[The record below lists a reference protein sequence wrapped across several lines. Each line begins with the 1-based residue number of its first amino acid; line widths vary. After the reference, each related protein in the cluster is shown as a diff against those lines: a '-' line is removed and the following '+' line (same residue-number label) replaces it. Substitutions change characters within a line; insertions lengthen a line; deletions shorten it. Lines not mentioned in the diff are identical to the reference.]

1 MDAIEL
7 NAALYAK
14 MEEELTDFANW
25 LLKQP
30 PEVILNHAI
39 EYAAKFD
46 IVSIM
51 ETTELS
57 ADKARAL
64 LSLEEPL
71 DAIFKDYDD
80 SPQNSLDVL
89 VSFIQDKADEL
100 LSTNQANAAVQ
111 VYPYS
116 GEVAEREGDLEWY
129 RQSHKLNIACKNEI
143 EGAIA
148 RNYENNT
155 LSDEAVHQVVA
166 QFGLPRS
173 AFVLVNTIREKDW
186 DGRISHDNKAWAKR
200 VPVYPDVDT
209 FGQNKRLKY
218 VVDCNAG
225 LTDIFV
231 NILRREYRQHY
242 PFFCRSKE
250 PKPPSHE
257 RYSRPCLCSGVAP
270 RGVQHPSVGNGLPLV
285 S

>member
-1 MDAIEL
+1 MEAIEL

-148 RNYENNT
+148 RNYADNT

-166 QFGLPRS
+166 QFGLPRT

-200 VPVYPDVDT
+200 VPVYPDVDG

-231 NILRREYRQHY
+231 NILRREYRQQEQ
-242 PFFCRSKE
+242 PQQVK
-250 PKPPSHE
+250 
-257 RYSRPCLCSGVAP
+257 
-270 RGVQHPSVGNGLPLV
+270 PSVRDKLKVQPKRNSPKISANSKGQER
-285 S
+285 

>member
-14 MEEELTDFANW
+14 MEAEMTDFANW

-39 EYAAKFD
+39 EYATKFD

-51 ETTELS
+51 ETTDLS
-57 ADKARAL
+57 EEKARAL

-71 DAIFKDYDD
+71 DAIYKDYGE
-80 SPQNSLDVL
+80 SSSNSLDVL
-89 VSFIQDKADEL
+89 VSFIEDKADEL
-100 LSTNQANAAVQ
+100 LSANQANAAVQ

-148 RNYENNT
+148 RNYADNT

-166 QFGLPRS
+166 QFGLPRT

-186 DGRISHDNKAWAKR
+186 DGRISHDNKVWAKR
-200 VPVYPDVDT
+200 VPVYPDVDA

-231 NILRREYRQHY
+231 NILRREYRQQEQ
-242 PFFCRSKE
+242 PQQVK
-250 PKPPSHE
+250 
-257 RYSRPCLCSGVAP
+257 
-270 RGVQHPSVGNGLPLV
+270 PSVRDKLKLQPKRNSPKISANSKGQER
-285 S
+285 

>member
-14 MEEELTDFANW
+14 MEVEMTDFANW

-39 EYAAKFD
+39 EYATKFD

-51 ETTELS
+51 ETTDLS
-57 ADKARAL
+57 AEKARAL

-71 DAIFKDYDD
+71 DAIYKDYGE
-80 SPQNSLDVL
+80 SSSNSLDVL
-89 VSFIQDKADEL
+89 VSFIEDKADEL
-100 LSTNQANAAVQ
+100 LSANQANAAVQ

-143 EGAIA
+143 EWAIA
-148 RNYENNT
+148 QNYSNNI

-166 QFGLPRS
+166 KFGLPRT

-200 VPVYPDVDT
+200 VPVYPDVDA

-231 NILRREYRQHY
+231 NILRRDYRQQEQ
-242 PFFCRSKE
+242 PQQVK
-250 PKPPSHE
+250 
-257 RYSRPCLCSGVAP
+257 
-270 RGVQHPSVGNGLPLV
+270 PSVRDKLKVQPKRNSPKISANSKGQER
-285 S
+285 

>member
-14 MEEELTDFANW
+14 MEAEMTDFANW

-39 EYAAKFD
+39 EYATKFD

-51 ETTELS
+51 ETTDLS
-57 ADKARAL
+57 VEKARAL

-71 DAIFKDYDD
+71 DAIYKDYGE
-80 SPQNSLDVL
+80 SSSNSLDVL
-89 VSFIQDKADEL
+89 VSFIEDKADEL
-100 LSTNQANAAVQ
+100 LSANQANAAVQ

-143 EGAIA
+143 EWAIA
-148 RNYENNT
+148 QNYSNNT
-155 LSDEAVHQVVA
+155 LNDEAVHQVVA
-166 QFGLPRS
+166 KFGLPRT

-200 VPVYPDVDT
+200 VPIYPDVDA

-231 NILRREYRQHY
+231 NILRREYRQQEQ
-242 PFFCRSKE
+242 SQQVK
-250 PKPPSHE
+250 
-257 RYSRPCLCSGVAP
+257 
-270 RGVQHPSVGNGLPLV
+270 PSVRDKLKVQPKRNSPKISANSIGQER
-285 S
+285 